1 MGKFVCHRGRAAWSC
16 ATVNSIT
23 DPWNAYEAP
32 SPRSYVWVTAN
43 GPGAQCAGGDS
54 GGNVYSGGTAYGALS
69 ACYGTKSIFMAIRYI
84 NGDNMVVTYH

>member
-1 MGKFVCHRGRAAWSC
+1 MELRHCQLDHRSVERIC
-16 ATVNSIT
+16 
-23 DPWNAYEAP
+23 EAP

-43 GPGAQCAGGDS
+43 GPGRLAQCAGGDS
-54 GGNVYSGGTAYGALS
+54 GGNVYSGGTAYGVLS